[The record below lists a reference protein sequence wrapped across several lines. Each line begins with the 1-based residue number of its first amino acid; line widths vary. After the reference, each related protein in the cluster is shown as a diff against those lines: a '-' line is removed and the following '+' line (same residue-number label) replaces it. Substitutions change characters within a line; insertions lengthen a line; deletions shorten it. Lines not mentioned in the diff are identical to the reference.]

1 MIKTH
6 FNIFPISDLRF
17 ADHSCN
23 LFKITALLH
32 FSKAI
37 KFYMLRLDAINNV
50 IVTFRSYMYMYCF
63 DYLLLKKIIEK
74 NEFNN
79 PKNEFN
85 KYIVLLKHLQLLT
98 LKNFR
103 FIFPLAISN

>member
-1 MIKTH
+1 MMIKTH

-32 FSKAI
+32 FFSKAI

-50 IVTFRSYMYMYCF
+50 IVTFRSYMYFF

-74 NEFNN
+74 
-79 PKNEFN
+79 K
-85 KYIVLLKHLQLLT
+85 
-98 LKNFR
+98 
-103 FIFPLAISN
+103 

>member
-6 FNIFPISDLRF
+6 FNIFPISDLKF

-32 FSKAI
+32 FFKSYKVLNVTPRR
-37 KFYMLRLDAINNV
+37 KNNV
-50 IVTFRSYMYMYCF
+50 IVTFRSYMYFF

-74 NEFNN
+74 KEFNN
-79 PKNEFN
+79 LKNEFN